1 MNKPNTLSH
10 MSRTFRMSRLTALCL
25 STLLFGAVAHA
36 QALPDA
42 IAKSKTIK
50 VAVNAIY
57 PPMEYKDP
65 DSGELVGFDIDLGNA
80 IAKQLGVKLD
90 WQESAFEQLLPSLTT
105 GRVDMVLSGVSDVPG
120 RRDAADFLDYLNSGA
135 QFYVLASASG
145 NAIHQAV
152 DLCGKPVGTS
162 RSTSFPS
169 DTAAWSAKNCAGKTP
184 ISVVGT
190 EDTSAARMQLKQGRI
205 VAGVQGSETLPYA
218 MKLEP
223 NTYKPVGEPF
233 ATSPEGIAFAKSNT
247 KLRDAVHAALDKLV
261 ADGTYSRIV
270 AKWGLQSSA
279 VRQVTMN
286 GAPSN

>member
-1 MNKPNTLSH
+1 MHKFNPLRDA
-10 MSRTFRMSRLTALCL
+10 SRAMVLCL
-25 STLLFGAVAHA
+25 STLFFGAAAHA

-42 IAKSKTIK
+42 IAKSHTIK

-80 IAKQLGVKLD
+80 IAKRLGVKID
-90 WQESAFEQLLPSLTT
+90 WQESAFEQLLPSLET

-120 RRDAADFLDYLNSGA
+120 RRSAADFIDYLNSGA
-135 QFYVLASASG
+135 QFYVLASAHG
-145 NAIHQAV
+145 NDIRQAA

-162 RSTSFPS
+162 RSTSFPA
-169 DTAAWSAKNCAGKTP
+169 DTAAWSAKNCAGKAS

-190 EDTSAARMQLKQGRI
+190 EDTSSARMELKQGRI

-223 NTYKPVGEPF
+223 NTYRPVGKPF

-247 KLRDAVHAALDKLV
+247 KLRDAVHGALEKLI
-261 ADGTYSRIV
+261 ADGTYGKIV

-279 VRQVTMN
+279 VRQLTMN
-286 GAPSN
+286 GAPVN

>member
-1 MNKPNTLSH
+1 MYKLNPL
-10 MSRTFRMSRLTALCL
+10 RDVSRLMMMCL
-25 STLLFGAVAHA
+25 STLVFGAAAHA
-36 QALPDA
+36 QALPDSV
-42 IAKSKTIK
+42 AKTKTVK

-90 WQESAFEQLLPSLTT
+90 WQESAFEQLLPSLAT

-120 RRDAADFLDYLNSGA
+120 RRDTADFLDYLNSGA
-135 QFYVLASASG
+135 QFYVLTSAHG
-145 NAIHQAV
+145 NEIRQPM
-152 DLCGKPVGTS
+152 DLCAKPAGTGG
-162 RSTSFPS
+162 STSFPA
-169 DTAAWSAKNCAGKTP
+169 DTAAWSAKNCAGKAA
-184 ISVVGT
+184 INVVGT

-223 NTYKPVGEPF
+223 NTYKPIGEPF
-233 ATSPEGIAFAKSNT
+233 AASPEGIAFAKSNA
-247 KLRDAVHAALDKLV
+247 KLRDAVHGALDKLM
-261 ADGTYSRIV
+261 ADGTYSKIV

-286 GAPSN
+286 GSTSN